1 MPDVVN
7 IDISMVQ
14 RTIESFILWYT
25 LMAVH
30 KPLILELKLWLTDIN
45 SSIHSLCVLMS
56 VALNMP
62 KYNLFVGLYARRSQ
76 Y

>member
-56 VALNMP
+56 MGQSPNTIIQNNSFIIL
-62 KYNLFVGLYARRSQ
+62 VG
-76 Y
+76 